1 MPRIDDVENAQ
12 TIDGGTAAFATV
24 STFLKKLRKSAENE
38 GSLDVT
44 LSQTSSAKGHKKK
57 DDDAV
62 QTFPFDMQT
71 DIDDLANEIVDVA
84 IDDCDGLKAKTM
96 KYDVRAEGLEARC
109 GFTLKGDDGEEED
122 MDDVDDLPNR
132 KGLLAL
138 LMRHTQGSHK
148 LVVGTSHDM
157 ITSLREENRELRGML
172 KDSMRQSMDNMKAYE
187 ELVSG
192 RHVRDMELRRTENKD
207 RRMDQ
212 LAGTVLQG
220 FPLLVTKFL
229 GGGAGAAA
237 MQAVPGARTPME
249 GLLEG
254 FLRTLDNEQFQSILA
269 SGLFRPDQITA
280 LVEIVK
286 FAMERDEA
294 EKVAA
299 AKKNDPTSATNGAA
313 NGAPPPPTDPQPTTA
328 AHP

>member
-1 MPRIDDVENAQ
+1 MGRIQDDVENAHQ
-12 TIDGGTAAFATV
+12 IDGGTAAFATV
-24 STFLKKLRKSAENE
+24 SSFLQKLRKSAENE
-38 GSLDVT
+38 GSVDVV

-57 DDDAV
+57 DNDAV
-62 QTFPFDMQT
+62 ESFPFDMQT
-71 DIDDLANEIVDVA
+71 DIDDLANEIVDRA
-84 IDDCDGLKAKTM
+84 IDDCEGLHAKTM
-96 KYDVRAEGLEARC
+96 KYDVRADGLEARC

-122 MDDVDDLPNR
+122 MDDVEDLPNR

-138 LMRHTQGSHK
+138 LMRHAQGSHK

-157 ITSLREENRELRGML
+157 ITSLREENRELRTML
-172 KDSMRQSMDNMKAYE
+172 LQQQKQAMESIKAYE

-192 RHVRDMELRRTENKD
+192 RHMRDMEMKKMENKD

-237 MQAVPGARTPME
+237 MQAVPGSRTPME

-254 FLRTLDNEQFQSILA
+254 FLRTLDNEQFQQILS

-280 LVEIVK
+280 LVELVK

-294 EKVAA
+294 EKKAA
-299 AKKNDPTSATNGAA
+299 AEKTNASTNGAPQA
-313 NGAPPPPTDPQPTTA
+313 NPEPQAPA